1 MSAFV
6 IVLYSATK
14 SNLKKIW
21 NQAGPG
27 TVINRQFSVLS
38 DKEKIHF

>member
-6 IVLYSATK
+6 VVLHLATK

-27 TVINRQFSVLS
+27 TEINRQFSVLS
-38 DKEKIHF
+38 NKEKIHF